1 MIHDPKNIINFYDRF
16 NEDERMQKKSLEY
29 IRCKEI
35 ISRYLPKE
43 RIAILDIGGATGSF
57 SFWLAEQGYDV
68 SLIDIVPKHIEIA
81 KSKEKE
87 KSIKLESII
96 VGDARSLPYEDD
108 SFEIVL
114 LMGPLYHLIDQ
125 NERQKSL
132 KEAYRVLKQNGII
145 ITETISRYASLFDGF
160 LYGLVNDPEFV
171 EIMNRDIK
179 TGFHRDTSESK
190 IYFTDSYFHR
200 PEEIIQE
207 LTDVGFKF
215 EELISVTGFGN
226 VISNIEEKIKDK
238 KYLNVLL
245 DTLRITEKDPML
257 FGVSSHFMGIGKKLL
272 LKKNKLQ

>member
-1 MIHDPKNIINFYDRF
+1 MIHDQKNIINFYDRF
-16 NEDERMQKKSLEY
+16 NEDQRMQRNSLEY

-43 RIAILDIGGATGSF
+43 RFAILDIGGATGSF

-81 KSKEKE
+81 KSKEK
-87 KSIKLESII
+87 KKGIKLESII

-108 SFEIVL
+108 SFEIVI
-114 LMGPLYHLIDQ
+114 LMGPLYHLIDK
-125 NERQKSL
+125 NERHKCL

-145 ITETISRYASLFDGF
+145 ITEIISRYASLFDGF

-171 EIMNRDIK
+171 EIMKRDLK
-179 TGFHRDTSESK
+179 TGYHRDTSESK
-190 IYFTDSYFHR
+190 VYFTDSYFHR

-207 LTDVGFKF
+207 KTDVGFNF
-215 EELISVTGFGN
+215 EDLISVTGFGN
-226 VISNIEEKIKDK
+226 VITNIEDKIKDE

-245 DTLRITEKDPML
+245 ETLRITEKDPML
-257 FGVSSHFMGIGKKLL
+257 FSVSSHLMGIGKKVIV
-272 LKKNKLQ
+272 KKD